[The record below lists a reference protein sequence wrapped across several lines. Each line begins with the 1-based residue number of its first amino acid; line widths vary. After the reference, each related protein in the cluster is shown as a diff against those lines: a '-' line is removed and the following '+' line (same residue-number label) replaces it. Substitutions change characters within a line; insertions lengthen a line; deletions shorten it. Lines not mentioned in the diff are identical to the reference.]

1 MLAAP
6 RAALRRI
13 IDRVLFKLG
22 DSEPGETL
30 LTARRVFIVPSRPG
44 LAFAVLLLLLFIGA
58 INYSLGLGFALTFFT
73 AGCAL
78 VDMYLTAKNLAG
90 LRLAA
95 GHAPAVFAGE
105 PAHFAFQVIN
115 RGRRDRYAVWIDFQ
129 EAGAPRHATDI
140 AAGTSSGVLAST
152 LSVERG
158 WLAAPRVRLTTRFP
172 LGLFRAWAYWQPDV
186 KALIYPFPEAEGPP
200 LPLHGA
206 ASEDGHGQVGLDNFA
221 GIRSYQAGDP
231 MRHLAWRQIAR
242 LDPFLGGQLVTK
254 HFEGGATAELRL
266 DFDQLPATMDLELRL
281 SRMAHW
287 VLQAEQRA
295 LPYLF
300 CLGRDEIGPA
310 LGQAHSAACL
320 QALALYGL
328 ERPA

>member
-1 MLAAP
+1 MWTAS

-22 DSEPGETL
+22 DSEPGEVL
-30 LTARRVFIVPSRPG
+30 LTARRVFIVPTRPG

-95 GHAPAVFAGE
+95 GRAPAVFAGE
-105 PAHFAFQVIN
+105 PAHFELQVIN
-115 RGRRDRYAVWIDFQ
+115 RSRRDRYAVWLDFQ
-129 EAGAPRHATDI
+129 EAGTPRHATDI
-140 AAGTSSGVLAST
+140 AAGASGEVLAST
-152 LSVERG
+152 ASAERG

-186 KALIYPFPEAEGPP
+186 KALIYPFPEPAGPP

-221 GIRSYQAGDP
+221 GIRSYQVGDP

-242 LDPFLGGQLVTK
+242 LDPSLGGQLVTK
-254 HFEGGATAELRL
+254 HFEGGATADLRL
-266 DFDQLPATMDLELRL
+266 DFAQLPATMGLELRL

-295 LPYLF
+295 QPYLF
-300 CLGRDEIGPA
+300 CLGHEEIGPA
-310 LGQAHSAACL
+310 MGQAHSAACL
-320 QALALYGL
+320 RALALYGL